1 MEGKGIYTILL
12 AIVAVLTLAVAV
24 LVIFLFT
31 TFNRGTVTAG
41 NGETLPDTVATE
53 RPVPPDELKEYII
66 YTGEGASGS
75 GLFNLKATPEHPEGY
90 LMVTF
95 SVKYDVGPKRKLE
108 EERTALVEAT
118 YASELKQAAS
128 LYFGNLTYE
137 EANDTATR
145 QKAADTL
152 RDTFNEIVNT
162 GVTEKQ
168 VIIYKVVFD
177 KWLVQ

>member
-1 MEGKGIYTILL
+1 LEGKGIYTILL

-31 TFNRGTVTAG
+31 TFNSRVVTGTESTQPVS
-41 NGETLPDTVATE
+41 VATE
-53 RPVPPDELKEYII
+53 RPVPPDELKEYVM
-66 YTGEGASGS
+66 YTGEGSNAS
-75 GLFNLKATPEHPEGY
+75 GLFNLKASPEHPEGY

-108 EERTALVEAT
+108 EDRTALVEAT

-137 EANDTATR
+137 DASDIATR

-152 RDTFNEIVNT
+152 RDTFNEIVNA

-168 VIIYKVVFD
+168 VIVYKVVFD